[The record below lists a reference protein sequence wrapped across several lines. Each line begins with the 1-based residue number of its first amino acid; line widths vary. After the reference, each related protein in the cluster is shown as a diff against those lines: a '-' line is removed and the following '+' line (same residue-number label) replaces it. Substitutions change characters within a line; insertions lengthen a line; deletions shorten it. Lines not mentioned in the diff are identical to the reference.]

1 MRNLNALTRRE
12 KQVAELVGLGFT
24 NPRIAEMLSISRYTV
39 KRHVSNI
46 MGKMAITDRKKL
58 SDTLDASLDAS
69 FESPSASIP
78 KIATWKPWK

>member
-46 MGKMAITDRKKL
+46 MGKMAVTDRKKL
-58 SDTLDASLDAS
+58 SDTLDAS

>member
-12 KQVAELVGLGFT
+12 KQVAELVELGFT
-24 NPRIAEMLSISRYTV
+24 NPRIAETLGISRHTV

-46 MGKMAITDRKKL
+46 MSKMAVAGRKEL
-58 SDTLDASLDAS
+58 ADALDAS

-78 KIATWKPWK
+78 EIATWQPWK